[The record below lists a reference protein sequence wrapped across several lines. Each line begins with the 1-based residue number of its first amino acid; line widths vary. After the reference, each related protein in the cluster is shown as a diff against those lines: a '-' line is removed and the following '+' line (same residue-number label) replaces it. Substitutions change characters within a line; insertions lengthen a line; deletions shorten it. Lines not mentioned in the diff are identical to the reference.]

1 MLSAVWYY
9 DWEYW
14 NLYHKVTFDGIAKII
29 HVNEGVIA
37 LNWKEDVYSA
47 WKEWAELENHTENLA
62 FLQAMRSTGGDYITS
77 DGSRRVG
84 GTFFLMNGWRLK
96 TWSGPHRL
104 SIDGNVYTEE
114 GDPIYVPHD
123 GNFGVII
130 EQTLSSLV
138 ETVTIDGGGTGGT
151 GGSVVVPSA
160 TEIAGAVWDSNAISY
175 VQSGSFGQFMNMIK
189 AMTESTANDVAVM
202 KPKLD
207 TATELIQTLLKYQ
220 SNRTKID
227 QTTKTMTVYEDDGVT
242 VHKVFD
248 LKDFTG
254 TPSITQV
261 AERVP
266 Q

>member
-1 MLSAVWYY
+1 MLSSVWYY

-29 HVNEGVIA
+29 HVNDGVTA
-37 LNWKEDVYSA
+37 LNWKNDVYSA
-47 WKEWAELENHTENLA
+47 WKEWAELVNHDNLA

-77 DGSRRVG
+77 DGTRRVG

-96 TWSGPHRL
+96 TWSGTHRL
-104 SIDGNVYTEE
+104 VIEGNVYTEE
-114 GDPIYVPHD
+114 GDPIYIPHD
-123 GNFGVII
+123 GNFGVVI

-138 ETVTIDGGGTGGT
+138 ETVTTQGAGTGTGT
-151 GGSVVVPSA
+151 TVVPTPS
-160 TEIAGAVWDSNAISY
+160 EIAGAVWDTNAISY

-189 AMTESTANDVAVM
+189 AMTESTANDVAIM

-207 TATELIQTLLKYQ
+207 TATALIQTLLKYQ

-227 QTTKTMTVYEDDGVT
+227 QTAKTMTVYQDDGVT
-242 VHKVFD
+242 VLKVFD

-254 TPSITQV
+254 TSSITQV